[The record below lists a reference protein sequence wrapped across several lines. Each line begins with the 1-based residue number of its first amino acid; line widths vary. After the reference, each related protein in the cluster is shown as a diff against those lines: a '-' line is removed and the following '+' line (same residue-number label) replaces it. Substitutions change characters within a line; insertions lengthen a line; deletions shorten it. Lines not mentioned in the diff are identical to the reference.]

1 MSDRTPPG
9 WPLPD
14 AAAARQEVVARVGA
28 ELAARLAAVRLV
40 VLDCDGILT
49 EGQLLY
55 GPDGEALK
63 AFDARDGLG
72 LMMLWQSGIARAVLT
87 GRTSEMVA
95 RRCRDLRFEAI
106 EMGRFDK
113 RDALEAIWQVT
124 GVDAAGTLFMGDD
137 LLDLPTLTA
146 AAVAVT
152 VPHAPPEVAA
162 ASDLVTTAPG
172 GRGAV
177 REVCDLLL
185 KARGQHAAAIQ
196 ALAAGGRPADDPEV
210 TH

>member
-1 MSDRTPPG
+1 MTGRKPTA

-14 AAAARQEVVARVGA
+14 ATTARQEVVARVGE
-28 ELAARLAAVRLV
+28 ELTARLEAVRLV
-40 VLDCDGILT
+40 VLDCDGVLT
-49 EGQLLY
+49 GGQLLY

-72 LMMLWQSGIARAVLT
+72 LMMLWQAGVARAVLT

-106 EMGRFDK
+106 AMGRFDK
-113 RDALEAIWQVT
+113 QEALEEIWRAT
-124 GVDAAGTLFMGDD
+124 GTRPDGTLFMGDD

-162 ASDLVTTAPG
+162 VCDLVTAAPG
-172 GRGAV
+172 GSGAV

-185 KARGQHAAAIQ
+185 KARGQHAVAIQ